1 MHYRMHRGVCAFA
14 SCAHLTIVRAHVPV
28 HVNAGRECVVTHA
41 PGGEPLESGFAA
53 GAARPARNGR
63 KMAFFFLLLLR
74 FFFFFLFLS
83 LLVSPRLGS
92 DRRDIETR
100 TSFSLSLF
108 LFDGGTFRRIFSASR
123 PPRVPSP
130 FEGLKLPAKKATP
143 NESHAN
149 FCPLIFQ
156 LFSYS
161 ARKFSF
167 INAVD
172 RNRALYII
180 IIVEEE
186 EVHVVGQ
193 IEKRDEMCICVSL
206 SCFSRSFS

>member
-100 TSFSLSLF
+100 TSFSLSLSLSSMAERF
-108 LFDGGTFRRIFSASR
+108 VEYFPPRARLECPHLLKGSSCRQKR
-123 PPRVPSP
+123 PP
-130 FEGLKLPAKKATP
+130 LT
-143 NESHAN
+143 
-149 FCPLIFQ
+149 
-156 LFSYS
+156 
-161 ARKFSF
+161 
-167 INAVD
+167 
-172 RNRALYII
+172 
-180 IIVEEE
+180 
-186 EVHVVGQ
+186 
-193 IEKRDEMCICVSL
+193 
-206 SCFSRSFS
+206 SRTRISVR

>member
-1 MHYRMHRGVCAFA
+1 MR
-14 SCAHLTIVRAHVPV
+14 P
-28 HVNAGRECVVTHA
+28 E
-41 PGGEPLESGFAA
+41 ESHSSPDS
-53 GAARPARNGR
+53 RPARNGR

-172 RNRALYII
+172 RNRSGSIYII

-186 EVHVVGQ
+186 ERR
-193 IEKRDEMCICVSL
+193 IL
-206 SCFSRSFS
+206 SRSFTW